1 MLESLYEKM
10 IERKDQIQEEFDSL
24 HEDINPEE
32 IDRLFKPHTFEK
44 TIQDKT
50 FISTDG
56 SHNSKKYLDGILY
69 AVGAVTLLSR
79 PDESIIPESEEADV
93 RTYTATNLEGF
104 NQYIS
109 TYMEILELK
118 NTLKSLKNNENTID
132 YILIDGSLR
141 GQLHHFNVNNELNQQ
156 IKTILLGIIKKFEKK
171 LDDNSFDVEL
181 DYYNNIG
188 YIKQQVIQ
196 KAKESNDEELSN
208 FKYENFEEEIQNYY
222 TGLELLACITHLINN
237 YSEKIVCISKTSR
250 TNKLFDEKI
259 PDSAVLEYFTTESG
273 YTIPAVTDNKKLVRP
288 LNQNRFTS
296 LEYPLYNDKI
306 LNYHY
311 ITLFA
316 RLENKKHVIKIEIPL
331 KNKDNVNKILDN
343 IVNILD
349 DLYSCSI
356 NGYPYILKKV
366 HDNVVITNKFMD
378 RMEMV
383 YELKNKP
390 KGREVLSY

>member
-24 HEDINPEE
+24 HEDIDPKK
-32 IDRLFKPHTFEK
+32 IDEKFNVRPFNK

-56 SHNSKKYLDGILY
+56 SHNNKKYLDGILY

-79 PDESIIPESEEADV
+79 PDEPIVQESEEADV
-93 RTYTATNLEGF
+93 RTYPATNLEKF
-104 NQYIS
+104 SQYIS

-118 NTLKSLKNNENTID
+118 NTLKSLKDNNDTID
-132 YILIDGSLR
+132 YILIDGSLK
-141 GQLHHFNVNNELNQQ
+141 GQLNHFNVNTDINQH
-156 IKTILLGIIKKFEKK
+156 IKNVLVATIGEFEKK
-171 LDDNSFDVEL
+171 LDDGNFEVGL
-181 DYYNNIG
+181 DYYNNRG
-188 YIKQQVIQ
+188 YIKKLVLQ
-196 KAKESNDEELSN
+196 EMNSSNEEEPSD
-208 FKYENFEEEIQNYY
+208 FKYEDFEEEIQNYY

-237 YSEKIVCISKTSR
+237 YSEKILCISKTSR
-250 TNKLFDEKI
+250 TNNLFEEKI
-259 PDSAVLEYFTTESG
+259 PDSAVLEYLTTESG
-273 YTIPAVTDNKKLVRP
+273 YTNPRITDNKKLVRP
-288 LNQNRFTS
+288 LSQNRFKS
-296 LEYPLYNDKI
+296 MEYPLYNDKI

-311 ITLFA
+311 LSLFA
-316 RLENKKHVIKIEIPL
+316 RLENKKHVIKVEIPL
-331 KNKDNVNKILDN
+331 KNKDNAEKICDN

>member
-1 MLESLYEKM
+1 
-10 IERKDQIQEEFDSL
+10 
-24 HEDINPEE
+24 
-32 IDRLFKPHTFEK
+32 
-44 TIQDKT
+44 
-50 FISTDG
+50 
-56 SHNSKKYLDGILY
+56 
-69 AVGAVTLLSR
+69 
-79 PDESIIPESEEADV
+79 
-93 RTYTATNLEGF
+93 
-104 NQYIS
+104 
-109 TYMEILELK
+109 MEILELK

-141 GQLHHFNVNNELNQQ
+141 GQLHHFNVNNELNQH
-156 IKTILLGIIKKFEKK
+156 IKTVLLSIIKKFEKK

-196 KAKESNDEELSN
+196 KAKESNDEELSD
-208 FKYENFEEEIQNYY
+208 FKYENFEDEIQNYY

-288 LNQNRFTS
+288 LSQNRFTS

-331 KNKDNVNKILDN
+331 KNKDNVSKILDN
-343 IVNILD
+343 IVNVLD

>member
-1 MLESLYEKM
+1 M

-24 HEDINPEE
+24 HEDVDTEKIEDNFNTH
-32 IDRLFKPHTFEK
+32 IFKK

-56 SHNSKKYLDGILY
+56 SHNNKKYLDGILY

-79 PDESIIPESEEADV
+79 PDECIVQESEEADV
-93 RTYTATNLEGF
+93 RTYTATNLERFGH
-104 NQYIS
+104 YIS

-118 NTLKSLKNNENTID
+118 NTLKSLKNNGDSID
-132 YILIDGSLR
+132 YILIDGSIR
-141 GQLHHFNVNNELNQQ
+141 GQLNHFNVNNELNHH
-156 IKTILLGIIKKFEKK
+156 IKKVLLAIITDFEKK
-171 LDDNSFDVEL
+171 LNDGSFDVEL

-188 YIKQQVIQ
+188 YIKQQVIE
-196 KAKESNDEELSN
+196 KVKSTADEELSD
-208 FKYENFEEEIQNYY
+208 FKYDDHEEEIRNYY

-237 YSEKIVCISKTSR
+237 YSEKIICISKTSR
-250 TNKLFDEKI
+250 TNKLFNEKI
-259 PDSAVLEYFTTESG
+259 PDSAVLEYFTSESG
-273 YTIPAVTDNKKLVRP
+273 YTTPKEIDNKKLVRP
-288 LNQNRFTS
+288 LSQNRFTS

-306 LNYHY
+306 LNYYY

-316 RLENKKHVIKIEIPL
+316 RLENKKHVIKVEIPL
-331 KNKDNVNKILDN
+331 KNKDNADKIKDN

-366 HDNVVITNKFMD
+366 HDTVVITNKFMD

>member
-1 MLESLYEKM
+1 M
-10 IERKDQIQEEFDSL
+10 
-24 HEDINPEE
+24 
-32 IDRLFKPHTFEK
+32 
-44 TIQDKT
+44 
-50 FISTDG
+50 
-56 SHNSKKYLDGILY
+56 
-69 AVGAVTLLSR
+69 
-79 PDESIIPESEEADV
+79 
-93 RTYTATNLEGF
+93 
-104 NQYIS
+104 
-109 TYMEILELK
+109 
-118 NTLKSLKNNENTID
+118 
-132 YILIDGSLR
+132 
-141 GQLHHFNVNNELNQQ
+141 
-156 IKTILLGIIKKFEKK
+156 
-171 LDDNSFDVEL
+171 
-181 DYYNNIG
+181 
-188 YIKQQVIQ
+188 
-196 KAKESNDEELSN
+196 
-208 FKYENFEEEIQNYY
+208 
-222 TGLELLACITHLINN
+222 ACITHLINN

-273 YTIPAVTDNKKLVRP
+273 YTTPDVTDNKKLVRP

-331 KNKDNVNKILDN
+331 KNKNNANKIMDN
-343 IVNILD
+343 IVNVLD